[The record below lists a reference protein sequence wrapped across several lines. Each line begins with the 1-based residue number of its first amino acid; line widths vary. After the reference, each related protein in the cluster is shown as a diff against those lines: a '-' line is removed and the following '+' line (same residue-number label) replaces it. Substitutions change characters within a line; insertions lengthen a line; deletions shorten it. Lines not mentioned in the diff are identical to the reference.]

1 MSLVRR
7 KGDLIVWLRDRG
19 MEGRRQMEGPGAP
32 IGIGAGAHHRGIEA
46 LRTAL
51 VFYLYLFIIIIIITI
66 ILLLR
71 AIPMAYGGS

>member
-1 MSLVRR
+1 
-7 KGDLIVWLRDRG
+7 
-19 MEGRRQMEGPGAP
+19 MEGPGAP